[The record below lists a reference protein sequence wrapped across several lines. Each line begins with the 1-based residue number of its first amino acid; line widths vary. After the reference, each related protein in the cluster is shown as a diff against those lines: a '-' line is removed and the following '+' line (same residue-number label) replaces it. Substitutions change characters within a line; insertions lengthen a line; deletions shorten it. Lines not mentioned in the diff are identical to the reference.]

1 MSPESV
7 GFVRIAVAGGGA
19 AGFFGAIS
27 AATHN
32 SSAEIVLFEAT
43 HQPLKKVRISG
54 GGRCNVTHHC
64 FDPAELAKNYPRGNK
79 ELLGPFNRFQPS
91 DTVAWFEKQG
101 VRLKVE
107 QDGRMFPITD
117 QSSTVVDC
125 LLNAARALQV
135 QVRLGARVKN
145 IQAAAPAKD
154 APQFEI
160 ELQDGVRERYDR
172 LLLATGSSPHGLRL
186 AEVLGHTVV
195 PCVPSLFTFKV
206 TDSRLAGLAGISF
219 EKVKLTL
226 TDSDKNRLEQAGD
239 LLITHWGL
247 SGPAVLKLSA
257 WGARMLQ
264 RCNYQAELVIN
275 LLPDFSTEQLYR
287 ELHTY
292 KEQNSKK
299 RVQKEPVFPVPGRY
313 WSRIVQF
320 VGIAEETTWT
330 NITKDAMTALI
341 FELTGGL
348 YAVSGKGI
356 FKEEFVTCGGVNL
369 KEVDFKTMQSKISP
383 GLYLAGEVL
392 DIDGITGGFNFQSAW
407 TTGWIAGSSIVS
419 LG

>member
-1 MSPESV
+1 M
-7 GFVRIAVAGGGA
+7 RIAVAGGGA

-32 SSAEIVLFEAT
+32 SSAEITLFEST
-43 HQPLKKVRISG
+43 HKPLHKVLISG
-54 GGRCNVTHHC
+54 GGRCNVTYHC
-64 FDPAELAKNYPRGNK
+64 FDPAELARNYPRGNK

-107 QDGRMFPITD
+107 QDGRMFPVTN

-125 LLNAARALQV
+125 LLNAARASGV
-135 QVRLGARVKN
+135 QVRLGARVKS
-145 IQAAAPAKD
+145 IQAAVAAKD

-160 ELQDGVRERYDR
+160 ELQDGVRQRYDR
-172 LLLATGSSPHGLRL
+172 LLLATGSSPHGHRL
-186 AEVLGHTVV
+186 AETLGHTIV

-206 TDSRLAGLAGISF
+206 TDSRLDGLAGISF
-219 EKVKLTL
+219 ENVKLTL
-226 TDSDKNRLEQAGD
+226 TDNDKNQLEQTGG

-264 RCNYQAELVIN
+264 RSNYKAELLIN
-275 LLPDFSTEQLYR
+275 LLPDYSADHLYR
-287 ELHTY
+287 ELLAY
-292 KEQNSKK
+292 KEQNSRK

-330 NITKDAMTALI
+330 NVSKGALTALVS
-341 FELTGGL
+341 ELSGGRF
-348 YAVSGKGI
+348 AVSGKGI

-369 KEVDFKTMQSKISP
+369 KEVDFKTMQSKLSP
-383 GLYLAGEVL
+383 GLYFAGEVL